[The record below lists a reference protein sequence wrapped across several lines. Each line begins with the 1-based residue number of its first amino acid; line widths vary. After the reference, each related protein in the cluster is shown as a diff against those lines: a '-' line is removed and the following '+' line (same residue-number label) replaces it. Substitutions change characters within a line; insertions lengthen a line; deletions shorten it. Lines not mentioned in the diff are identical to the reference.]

1 LRERTNQQLRSL
13 KAGRQEAHVFNYIM
27 KRIAAAAAFGVLVVA
42 GTAQLAHAQCD
53 AAHYKPGEYEL
64 YSQVAKDIGANAFDK
79 AIAGLNEWAQKIP
92 DSACKAQR
100 SAYLVQA
107 YNGLKQPSKVLSE
120 TANLLAIGDPE
131 TTLPAADMIR
141 ALYTATAAI
150 TTMQNPTPEDNA
162 NGEKAAKALLNFNKK
177 PEGMAD
183 AQWDQV
189 KGQLQAAA
197 KGALLTI
204 AVRPG
209 LAALAKTP
217 ADCATAEAS
226 LSKAVADNP
235 TNSFVAF
242 NLGQAY
248 RCSARADQSKYDEIY
263 PKAVYE
269 FIRAMVTDPTLGGT
283 QDGAKMTDTL
293 TKLYV
298 NYHGGTDGLDQLKD
312 QVKASPLPP
321 AGFTIE
327 SATKVAERKQK
338 EFQEKYPQLAMWL
351 GIKGQLAGAGGA
363 DYFKNTL
370 QGADVPKLK
379 GTVVEGKPACR
390 SKELLISVPE
400 PEQQGSAPSVITL
413 KLDAPLTGKP
423 DAGEIQWK
431 GVPSAFTPDPF
442 MLTMDTEKAQIEGLK
457 TTPCAPAAAHPGAK
471 KGAATKKK

>member
-1 LRERTNQQLRSL
+1 
-13 KAGRQEAHVFNYIM
+13 VFDYIM
-27 KRIAAAAAFGVLVVA
+27 KRIAAAAAFGVLVIA
-42 GTAQLAHAQCD
+42 GTVQPAHAQCD
-53 AAHYKPGEYEL
+53 PAHYKPGEFEM
-64 YSQVAKDIGANAFDK
+64 YSQAAKDVGASAFDK
-79 AIAGLNEWAQKIP
+79 AITELNEWATKIP

-107 YNGLKQPSKVLSE
+107 YNGAKQPSKVLAE
-120 TANLLAIGDPE
+120 MANLLAMGNPE

-141 ALYTATAAI
+141 PLYMATAAI
-150 TTMQNPTPEDNA
+150 TTMQNPTPEDTA
-162 NGEKAAKALLNFNKK
+162 NGEKAAKALLSFNKK

-183 AQWDQV
+183 AQWEQV

-217 ADCATAEAS
+217 ADCATAESS
-226 LSKAVADNP
+226 LSKALGDYP
-235 TNSFVAF
+235 DNSFVAF

-248 RCSARADQSKYDEIY
+248 RCTARKDQSKYDEVY

-269 FIRAMVTDPTLGGT
+269 FVRAMVMDPTLGGT

-298 NYHGGTDGLDQLKD
+298 NYHGGPDGLDQLKE
-312 QVKASPLPP
+312 QAKANPLPP

-327 SATKVAERKQK
+327 SSQKVAERKQK
-338 EFQEKYPQLAMWL
+338 EFQEKYPQLALWL
-351 GIKGQLAGAGGA
+351 GIKSQLAAANGTQ
-363 DYFKNTL
+363 YFESQLKDS
-370 QGADVPKLK
+370 AVPKLK
-379 GTVVEGKPACR
+379 GMLVEGKPSCR

-400 PEQQGSAPSVITL
+400 PEQQGNAPAVITL

-423 DAGEIQWK
+423 EAGEVQWE
-431 GVPSAFTPDPF
+431 GVPSAFAAEPVF
-442 MLTMDTEKAQIEGLK
+442 MLTMDTEKAKIEGLK
-457 TTPCAPAAAHPGAK
+457 TTPCTPAAAHPGAK

>member
-1 LRERTNQQLRSL
+1 
-13 KAGRQEAHVFNYIM
+13 M
-27 KRIAAAAAFGVLVVA
+27 KRIAAAAAFSVLVIA
-42 GTAQLAHAQCD
+42 GTAQSAHAQCD
-53 AAHYKPGEYEL
+53 AAHYKAGEYEM
-64 YSQVAKDIGANAFDK
+64 YSQADKDVKANAFDK
-79 AIAGLNEWAQKIP
+79 AITGLNDWAQKVP

-100 SAYLVQA
+100 SAYLIQA
-107 YNGLKQPSKVLSE
+107 YNGAQQPSKVLSE
-120 TANLLAIGDPE
+120 TAKLISMGDPE
-131 TTLPAADMIR
+131 TTLPAGDMIR
-141 ALYTATAAI
+141 PLYMATAAI
-150 TTMQNPTPEDNA
+150 TGMQNPTAEDNA
-162 NGEKAAKALLNFNKK
+162 NGEKSANALLKFNKK

-217 ADCATAEAS
+217 ADCATAESS
-226 LSKAVADNP
+226 LSKALGDNP
-235 TNSFVAF
+235 NNSFVAY

-269 FIRAMVTDPTLGGT
+269 FIRAMVIDPTLGGT
-283 QDGAKMTDTL
+283 QKDGAKMAETL

-298 NYHGGTDGLDQLKD
+298 NYHGGNDGLDQLKE

-327 SATKVAERKQK
+327 SGQKVAERKEK
-338 EFQEKYPQLAMWL
+338 EFKEKYPQLALWL
-351 GIKGQLAGAGGA
+351 GIKGQLAGANGP

-400 PEQQGSAPSVITL
+400 PEQQGTAPTVISL

-423 DAGEIQWK
+423 EGGEVQWK
-431 GVPSAFTPDPF
+431 GVPSAFAAEPF

-457 TTPCAPAAAHPGAK
+457 TTPCTPAAAHPAAK